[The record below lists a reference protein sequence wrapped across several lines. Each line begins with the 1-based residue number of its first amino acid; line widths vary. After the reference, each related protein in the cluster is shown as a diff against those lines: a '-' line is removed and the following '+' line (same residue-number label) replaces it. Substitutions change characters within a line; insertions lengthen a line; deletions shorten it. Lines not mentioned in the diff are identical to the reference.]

1 MTLGVAM
8 AFVQIA
14 RFSSRLE
21 AETVGHALDQHEIP
35 FLVRADDVGV
45 FGPGMVGTS
54 PVGAGL
60 LVPEE
65 AVDRVKQ
72 LLSCLVP
79 EGEDPEWLPGQ
90 EPPED
95 PAE

>member
-1 MTLGVAM
+1 M
-8 AFVQIA
+8 AFVEFA

-54 PVGAGL
+54 PAGAGL

-65 AVDRVKQ
+65 AVERVKQ

-79 EGEDPEWLPGQ
+79 DEEDPEHGGGCG
-90 EPPED
+90 
-95 PAE
+95 